1 MSDGIMR
8 RNKKMIELKRDNEY
22 YRPYVTNVNNVKR
35 FIDKIYIY
43 DESGVILKINQGWLE
58 NGQGQDISKIELE
71 GELLLRRKE
80 NFDGKCYIM
89 NTKSNYRDEKRCI
102 LYIPNNL
109 VGFEKTNRYLNFN
122 YTVIDVWES
131 EIIGA
136 KYEVWRHDFG
146 LNDKLYELRRE
157 FDDVKKQYDFK
168 IDSNIDPFIAKLK
181 ELKKE
186 YEEEIKQ
193 IQAIDIN
200 KL

>member
-1 MSDGIMR
+1 
-8 RNKKMIELKRDNEY
+8 MIELKRDNKY

-35 FIDKIYIY
+35 FVDKIYIY
-43 DESGVILKINQGWLE
+43 DESGVILKINQGWFE
-58 NGQGQDISKIELE
+58 NGQDISKIELE

-89 NTKSNYRDEKRCI
+89 NTKSNYNNEKRCI
-102 LYIPNNL
+102 LYLSNEL
-109 VGFEKTNRYLNFN
+109 VKFKMIKRYLNFN
-122 YTVIDVWES
+122 YVVVDVWES

-146 LNDKLYELRRE
+146 LNDKLYNLSEE
-157 FDDVKKQYDFK
+157 FDKVKEKYDFK
-168 IDSNIDPFIAKLK
+168 IDSNIDPFIHKLE

-186 YEEEIKQ
+186 YDKHVEYIES
-193 IQAIDIN
+193 IDIN